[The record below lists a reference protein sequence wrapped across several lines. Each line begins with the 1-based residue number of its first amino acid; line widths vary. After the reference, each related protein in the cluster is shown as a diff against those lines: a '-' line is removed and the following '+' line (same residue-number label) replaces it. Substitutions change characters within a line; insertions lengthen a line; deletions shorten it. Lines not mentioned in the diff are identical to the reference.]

1 MAPDGVWCWEMLEL
15 AGERADPLGFWVPLT
30 SPVQRLRIWSVLT
43 RGAQSLGHPTCRDR
57 VLEKEGF
64 LE

>member
-1 MAPDGVWCWEMLEL
+1 MLEL

-43 RGAQSLGHPTCRDR
+43 RGAQSLGHPTYRDR